1 MQTRMIRWA
10 LPFALV
16 AAIGAGTAIAASA
29 ASHTSGG
36 TVKTAKS
43 AKYGAVLVAANGMT
57 LYRYTPDS
65 KGVST
70 CSGACA
76 KFWPP
81 LLASAGAK
89 PTAGTGA
96 SSSLLGTIKRGKGA
110 QVTYAGFPLYF
121 YAGDKKAGDVA
132 GQGVEGTWYVVSAK
146 GALVKHAVAGT
157 AATTASTTKKS
168 TAWG

>member
-146 GALVKHAVAGT
+146 GALVKHAVAAT